1 MNTKDLSAPLLEL
14 IRLTTTDLPAV
25 VENRLRAAMEQEE
38 DHSAAKKTLET
49 ILENIHLARAGS
61 LPLCQDSG
69 TPHFFVQ
76 RPTDWSER
84 ELTRQI
90 RQAVAEATRRGWLR
104 PNAVDALTG
113 ENSGDNLGDESFPS
127 IHFQESDG
135 ETLIID
141 LMLKGG
147 GCENVS
153 AQYSLP
159 DQELNAGRDLNGVR
173 KAALHAVWKAQGE
186 GCAPGF
192 LGIAVGGDRAA
203 SHLAAKKALLQ
214 DLDAPNPQP
223 DLAALEKNI
232 TADANNL
239 GIGPMGL
246 GGNTTLLGA
255 RAVATQ
261 RLPAS
266 FFVSI
271 AYMCWAYRRRRMFV
285 EGEQVR
291 YE

>member
-1 MNTKDLSAPLLEL
+1 MKTQDLSTPLLEL
-14 IRLTTTDLPAV
+14 IRLTATDLPAA
-25 VENRLRAAMEQEE
+25 VEKRLRAAMEHEE

-76 RPTDWSER
+76 RPADWSER
-84 ELTRQI
+84 DLTRQI
-90 RQAVAEATRRGWLR
+90 RRGVAEATRLGWLR

-127 IHFQESDG
+127 IHFHEGED

-153 AQYSLP
+153 TQYALP

-173 KAALHAVWKAQGE
+173 RAALHAVWKAQGE

-192 LGIAVGGDRAA
+192 LGIALGGDRAA

-214 DLDAPNPQP
+214 DLDASNPQP
-223 DLAALEKNI
+223 DLAELEKNI
-232 TADANNL
+232 IADANNL

-246 GGNTTLLGA
+246 GGNSTLLGA

-271 AYMCWAYRRRRMFV
+271 SYMCWAYRRRRMLV

>member
-1 MNTKDLSAPLLEL
+1 METRDLSAPLLEL
-14 IRLTTTDLPAV
+14 IRLTATDLPAC
-25 VENRLRAAMEQEE
+25 VEERLRAALEKEE
-38 DHSAAKKTLET
+38 DQSTAKRTLET
-49 ILENIHLARAGS
+49 ILENISLARAGS

-76 RPTDWSER
+76 RPADWSER
-84 ELTRQI
+84 ELIRQI
-90 RQAVAEATRRGWLR
+90 RQAVAESTRRGWLR
-104 PNAVDALTG
+104 PNAVDSLTG
-113 ENSGDNLGDESFPS
+113 ENSGDNLGDESFPA
-127 IHFQESDG
+127 IHFHEGDDK
-135 ETLIID
+135 TLIVD

-159 DQELNAGRDLNGVR
+159 DQELNAGRDLAGVR
-173 KAALHAVWKAQGE
+173 KAVLHAVWKAQGD

-203 SHLAAKKALLQ
+203 SHLAAKKALLR
-214 DLDAPNPQP
+214 DPNELNPQP
-223 DLAALEKNI
+223 DLAELEEAI
-232 TADANNL
+232 VTDANNL

-246 GGNTTLLGA
+246 GGKATLLGA
-255 RAVATQ
+255 RVVATQ

-266 FFVSI
+266 FFVTIS
-271 AYMCWAYRRRRMFV
+271 YMCWAYRRRRMLV
-285 EGEQVR
+285 DGKRVR

>member
-113 ENSGDNLGDESFPS
+113 RTVETTSGMNPSRPS
-127 IHFQESDG
+127 IF
-135 ETLIID
+135 
-141 LMLKGG
+141 
-147 GCENVS
+147 
-153 AQYSLP
+153 
-159 DQELNAGRDLNGVR
+159 
-173 KAALHAVWKAQGE
+173 
-186 GCAPGF
+186 
-192 LGIAVGGDRAA
+192 
-203 SHLAAKKALLQ
+203 
-214 DLDAPNPQP
+214 
-223 DLAALEKNI
+223 
-232 TADANNL
+232 
-239 GIGPMGL
+239 
-246 GGNTTLLGA
+246 
-255 RAVATQ
+255 
-261 RLPAS
+261 
-266 FFVSI
+266 
-271 AYMCWAYRRRRMFV
+271 RRV
-285 EGEQVR
+285 T
-291 YE
+291 

>member
-1 MNTKDLSAPLLEL
+1 MKTQDLSAPLLEL
-14 IRLTTTDLPAV
+14 IRLTATDLPAG
-25 VENRLRAAMEQEE
+25 VEDRLRAAKENEK
-38 DHSAAKKTLET
+38 DPSVARRTLDT
-49 ILENIHLARAGS
+49 ILENIRLAREQS

-69 TPHFFVQ
+69 TPHFFIQ
-76 RPTDWSER
+76 RPSDWSER
-84 ELTRQI
+84 ELTGQI
-90 RQAVAEATRRGWLR
+90 RRAVAESTRRGWLR
-104 PNAVDALTG
+104 PNAVDPLTG

-127 IHFQESDG
+127 IHFQECDG
-135 ETLIID
+135 GILLID

-159 DQELNAGRDLNGVR
+159 DQELNAGRDLAGVR
-173 KAALHAVWKAQGE
+173 KAVLHAVWKAQGE

-214 DLDAPNPQP
+214 DPDAQNTQS
-223 DLAALEKNI
+223 DLAELEKAI
-232 TADANNL
+232 ISDANNL

-246 GGNTTLLGA
+246 GGKTTLLGA

-271 AYMCWAYRRRRMFV
+271 SYMCWAYRRRRMLV
-285 EGEQVR
+285 DGEQVR